1 MSPIPRATILAFG
14 ATSFVS
20 GIASLISP
28 ALMIDSLS
36 LPSGAVPAVKGNAL
50 AAIAMGIYYTLA
62 AYQNNTAFF
71 AATVPMRLLT
81 ATVFW
86 GQDWKAAS
94 IWEGTGAV
102 LTATTLF
109 LF

>member
-1 MSPIPRATILAFG
+1 MMLESLNLPPG
-14 ATSFVS
+14 A
-20 GIASLISP
+20 
-28 ALMIDSLS
+28 M
-36 LPSGAVPAVKGNAL
+36 PAVKGNAL
-50 AAIAMGIYYTLA
+50 AAIGMGIYYTLA

-94 IWEGTGAV
+94 IWEGGGAV
-102 LTATTLF
+102 LTAAALF
-109 LF
+109 LS